1 MTAIKL
7 VDVSFRD
14 GNQSLWGA
22 TGLNTAQML
31 SIAPVMARAGFRAID
46 FTSSTHMGIAV
57 RNFREDPWRCIRL
70 MRQAIPETP
79 LQFIGTG
86 FRFISWETAG
96 PDFMRLVY
104 RRLMAN
110 GISRFIVLDPMHDMD
125 ALLKVAR
132 IIREEGD
139 AEIMAALTY
148 TLSEVHDDSFYAS
161 IAVKVAASPDVDVV
175 YLKDPSG
182 LLTPERART
191 LIPTIQNAVNNKPLE
206 LHSHCTIGLA
216 PLTYMVAADLG
227 IDCLHTGAG
236 PLGSGTS
243 LPSAERTVANLR
255 EAGHEV
261 DIDDGALR
269 EICDYFERL
278 ADAEGLPRGTPRE
291 YDAAFLRHQIPGGV
305 MTTLRRQLAEL
316 GLEDRLTEV
325 IDEVEQVRAELGY
338 PIMVT
343 PFPQIV
349 CAQAFANVI
358 AGERYQQI
366 PDQVIRYALGRFGRP
381 TAPMN
386 ANIKDR
392 ILSQPRTRTITAEP
406 PALILEDLRKK
417 HPGVK
422 SDEEF
427 LLRAVMPAAEV
438 DAMLKAGESETHYN
452 PDARPLIR
460 LLEGL
465 RHRPARAELIIDKPG
480 FRLELR
486 NNSPPAPAAPSHGSL
501 EG

>member
-1 MTAIKL
+1 MTDIKL

-31 SIAPVMARAGFRAID
+31 SIAPVMASTGFRAID
-46 FTSSTHMGIAV
+46 FTSSTHMGITV
-57 RNFREDPWRCIRL
+57 RNFREDPWQCIRL
-70 MRQAIPETP
+70 MRQAIPHTP

-125 ALLKVAR
+125 ALLRVAR
-132 IIREEGD
+132 IIHEEGD

-148 TLSEVHDDSFYAS
+148 TLSEVHDDDFYAA
-161 IAVKVAASPDVDVV
+161 IAAQVAKSPDVDVV

-182 LLTPERART
+182 LLTPDRART
-191 LIPTIQNAVNNKPLE
+191 LIPAIQKVMNGKPLE
-206 LHSHCTIGLA
+206 LHSHCTISLA
-216 PLTYMVAADLG
+216 PLTYMLAADLG
-227 IDCLHTGAG
+227 IDCLHTAAG
-236 PLGSGTS
+236 PLGNGTS
-243 LPSAERTVANLR
+243 LPSAIRTVANLR
-255 EAGHEV
+255 EAGHTV
-261 DIDDGALR
+261 DIDDEALGQV
-269 EICDYFERL
+269 CDYFERL
-278 ADAEGLPRGTPRE
+278 ADAEGLPRGAPRE

-305 MTTLRRQLAEL
+305 MTTLKRQLAEL
-316 GLEDRLTEV
+316 DLENRLPEV

-358 AGERYQQI
+358 AGDRYEQI
-366 PDQVIRYALGRFGRP
+366 PDQVIRYALSRFGRP
-381 TAPMN
+381 TADMD
-386 ANIKDR
+386 ANVKDR
-392 ILSQPRTRTITAEP
+392 ILSQPRAKSITAEP
-406 PALILEDLRKK
+406 PALVLDDLRKK
-417 HPGVK
+417 HAGVK
-422 SDEEF
+422 SDDEF

-438 DAMLKAGESETHYN
+438 DAMLKADPGELHYN
-452 PDARPLIR
+452 PDSRPIIK

-465 RHRPARAELIIDKPG
+465 RDRPARNELIIDKPG

-486 NNSPPAPAAPSHGSL
+486 KHSPRATA
-501 EG
+501 E

>member
-1 MTAIKL
+1 MADIKL

-31 SIAPVMARAGFRAID
+31 AIAPAMARVGFRAID
-46 FTSSTHMGIAV
+46 FNSSTHMGIAV
-57 RNFREDPWRCIRL
+57 RNFSEDPWQCIRL
-70 MRQAIPETP
+70 MREAIPDTP

-125 ALLKVAR
+125 ALLRVAR

-148 TLSEVHDDSFYAS
+148 TLSEVHDDEFYAS
-161 IAVKVAASPDVDVV
+161 IAARVSASPDVDVA

-191 LIPTIQNAVNNKPLE
+191 LIPAIQKAMNGKPLE

-216 PLTYMVAADLG
+216 PLTYMLAADLG
-227 IDCLHTGAG
+227 LDCLHTGAG
-236 PLGSGTS
+236 PLGNGTS

-255 EAGHEV
+255 EAGHTV
-261 DIDDGALR
+261 DIDDQALAQV
-269 EICDYFERL
+269 CDYFERL
-278 ADAEGLPRGTPRE
+278 ADAEGLPKGAPRE

-305 MTTLRRQLAEL
+305 MTTLKRQLAEIN
-316 GLEDRLTEV
+316 LEERLPAV
-325 IDEVEQVRAELGY
+325 IEEVERVRAELGY

-358 AGERYQQI
+358 GGKRYEQI

-381 TAPMN
+381 TADMD
-386 ANIKDR
+386 ANIRDR
-392 ILSQPRTRTITAEP
+392 ILSQPRSKSIKAEP
-406 PALILEDLRKK
+406 PALLLDDLRKK
-417 HPGVK
+417 HPQVK
-422 SDEEF
+422 SDDEF

-438 DAMLKAGESETHYN
+438 DAMLQADHGEPHYN
-452 PDARPLIR
+452 PDSRPIIK

-465 RHRPARAELIIDKPG
+465 RDRPAKRELIIEKPG
-480 FRLELR
+480 FKLELR
-486 NNSPPAPAAPSHGSL
+486 KNSSRAAA
-501 EG
+501 E